1 MLEIFKEMLDLN
13 KQKIQVVGK
22 KNDNEIYLEAIL
34 SSSAIASLIC
44 ASLLASASPILASLL
59 TSAVRAIPSA

>member
-1 MLEIFKEMLDLN
+1 MLVIFKQMLDLN
-13 KQKIQVVGK
+13 LKLLERKIIMIDV
-22 KNDNEIYLEAIL
+22 YLDAIL

-59 TSAVRAIPSA
+59 TSAVRAIPRA